1 MKIFEYPVKNT
12 LTLSVADGAKGLS
25 ILKRLAAVERA
36 SGSAG
41 LWGHRLCA
49 VLELTGIRIQTE
61 IKEWGW

>member
-1 MKIFEYPVKNT
+1 M
-12 LTLSVADGAKGLS
+12 AGGAKGLS
-25 ILKRLAAVERA
+25 ILKRLAAVERT

-41 LWGHRLCA
+41 LWGDRLCA